1 MPSPADQLTDREVRV
16 LEAVIQTYIET
27 AEPAGSQTIAKRFG
41 IGVSSATIRGTMSDL
56 EDKGFLFHPHTSA
69 GRIPTDR
76 AYRLYVD
83 HILHPTPVGVGVR
96 SALEQELPARS
107 AVEGLLQRAAE
118 VLGVLTQE
126 LGVAAGPALESAVL
140 ERLELVQVASER
152 LLLVFNLKSG
162 VVRTIF
168 VHAKALIA
176 PDAVAEVARILNE
189 RLAGLTLR
197 EIRASL
203 ADRLRDTRA
212 AGDGRDL
219 LNIFI
224 AEGDEIFSLGG
235 AADAVV
241 LGSAKMLA
249 DQPEFA
255 SNERMRELLT
265 LTERRDLIKQALA
278 TRAQGLTITIG
289 GEHGD
294 QDLAGFTLVTS
305 TYRVGELRGVIG
317 VLGPTRMPYDK
328 VIGLVQHTS
337 RLVEGLL
344 Q

>member
-16 LEAVIQTYIET
+16 LDAVIQTYIET
-27 AEPAGSQTIAKRFG
+27 AEPAGSQTIAKHFG
-41 IGVSSATIRGTMSDL
+41 LGVSAATIRSTMSDL
-56 EDKGFLFHPHTSA
+56 EEKGFLFHPHTSA

-83 HILHPTPVGVGVR
+83 HLMHPTPVRAGAR
-96 SALEQELPARS
+96 SALAQELPARS
-107 AVEGLLQRAAE
+107 AVEGLLRRAAE

-126 LGVAAGPALESAVL
+126 LGVAAAPALESAVL
-140 ERLELVQVASER
+140 ERLELVQVSSER

-168 VHAKALIA
+168 VHAQAVIA
-176 PDAVAEVARILNE
+176 PEAVEQVARILNE

-197 EIRASL
+197 AIRASL
-203 ADRLRDTRA
+203 SDRLRDTSA

-224 AEGDEIFSLGG
+224 AEGDEIFSL
-235 AADAVV
+235 DESSDTVV
-241 LGSAKMLA
+241 LSSAQMLA
-249 DQPEFA
+249 DQPEFS

-265 LTERRDLIKQALA
+265 LTERRDLIKKALA

-294 QDLAGFTLVTS
+294 QQLASFTMVTS
-305 TYRVGELRGVIG
+305 TYRVGELHGVIG
-317 VLGPTRMPYDK
+317 VLGPTRMPYEK